1 MHKYIYKSII
11 CELFREEQ
19 VRQDQERE
27 EIRSLEIERLKQI
40 QEDQQR
46 LEEERNR
53 QQQQI
58 RYNIT
63 HHHSVT
69 SFNQSFPRTIKF
81 VLKNAV
87 VYFKKIIPITQIQQ
101 NTV

>member
-1 MHKYIYKSII
+1 MHNAGVTMHKYIYKSII

-58 RYNIT
+58 RYT
-63 HHHSVT
+63 V
-69 SFNQSFPRTIKF
+69 RTTI
-81 VLKNAV
+81 VLLV
-87 VYFKKIIPITQIQQ
+87 SIRVSQEQ
-101 NTV
+101 

>member
-1 MHKYIYKSII
+1 MHKYIYNNMI
-11 CELFREEQ
+11 CELIREEQ

-46 LEEERNR
+46 LEEERSR

-58 RYNIT
+58 RYAVST
-63 HHHSVT
+63 TTT
-69 SFNQSFPRTIKF
+69 SSNQGFPRKIKF
-81 VLKNAV
+81 FFKNSV
-87 VYFKKIIPITQIQQ
+87 VNFKIIRPITQIQQ

>member
-58 RYNIT
+58 RYT
-63 HHHSVT
+63 V
-69 SFNQSFPRTIKF
+69 RTTI
-81 VLKNAV
+81 VLLV
-87 VYFKKIIPITQIQQ
+87 SIRVSQEQ
-101 NTV
+101 

>member
-58 RYNIT
+58 RYT
-63 HHHSVT
+63 VHT
-69 SFNQSFPRTIKF
+69 TI
-81 VLKNAV
+81 VLLV
-87 VYFKKIIPITQIQQ
+87 SIRVSQEQ
-101 NTV
+101 